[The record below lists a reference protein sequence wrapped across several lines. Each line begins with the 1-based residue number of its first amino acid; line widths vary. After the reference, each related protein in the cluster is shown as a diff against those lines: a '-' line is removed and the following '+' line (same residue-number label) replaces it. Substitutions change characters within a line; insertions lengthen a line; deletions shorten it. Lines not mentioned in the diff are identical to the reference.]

1 MPRALPCPAMEIMR
15 VDHVGIR
22 VRDADRSLA
31 FYANLG
37 FEQVYRDP
45 HEPVIVVRNPAG
57 VELNLI
63 VNAHADEPNML
74 MDVPEKH
81 AGITHVALRVDDIDA
96 TVAHMRQHGIEIT
109 EGPVRLGP
117 QISLFVRDPDRTVIE
132 LNAPAP
138 DDGA

>member
-1 MPRALPCPAMEIMR
+1 MQILR

-37 FEQVYRDP
+37 FEVVYRDP
-45 HEPVIVVRNPAG
+45 HERVIVLRNLAG
-57 VELNLI
+57 VEINLI

-96 TVAHMRQHGIEIT
+96 TVAHLRQHGIDIT
-109 EGPVRLGP
+109 DGPVRLGS
-117 QISLFVRDPDRTVIE
+117 QLSLFVRDPDRTVIE

-138 DDGA
+138 DNDA